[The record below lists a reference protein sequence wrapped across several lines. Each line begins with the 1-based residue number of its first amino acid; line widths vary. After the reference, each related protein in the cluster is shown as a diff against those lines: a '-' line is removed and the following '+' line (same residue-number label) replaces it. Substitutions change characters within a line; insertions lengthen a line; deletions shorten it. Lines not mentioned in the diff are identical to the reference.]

1 MSGLSDVQLVL
12 QESEPSPEQ
21 VRTDACGVRQ
31 CPPGLSRWGLF
42 WHRLHTR
49 RQLLELTQA
58 ELGDIG
64 LSRSDALA
72 EGLKPFWRD

>member
-12 QESEPSPEQ
+12 RDREQSPEQ
-21 VRTDACGVRQ
+21 VRTEVGAARQ

-42 WHRLHTR
+42 WHRLRTR

-58 ELGDIG
+58 ELSDIG
-64 LSRSDALA
+64 LSHSDALA